1 MPYNETRTEASGSGR
16 VKHDRRHPDRIDMDK
31 NLKKYLRMGAMGV
44 SVANGYWASM
54 TQPAQSTT
62 LWSPALLAMLSV
74 WVCYFCV
81 AWLMQGM
88 RSK

>member
-1 MPYNETRTEASGSGR
+1 MY
-16 VKHDRRHPDRIDMDK
+16 K
-31 NLKKYLRMGAMGV
+31 NRKKYLRMGAMGV

-54 TQPAQSTT
+54 TQPTHGA

-74 WVCYFCV
+74 WACYFCV